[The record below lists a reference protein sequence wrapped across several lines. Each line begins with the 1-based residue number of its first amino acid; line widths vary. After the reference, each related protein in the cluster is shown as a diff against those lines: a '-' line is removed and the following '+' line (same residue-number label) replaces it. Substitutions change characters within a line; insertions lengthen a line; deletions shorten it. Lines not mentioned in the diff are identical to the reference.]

1 MNDIV
6 GSIKIVSSYR
16 VGQLEAL
23 YEKVS
28 HYNILE
34 PRSLSVKSILAYENG
49 RYSESVQFLGKC
61 IVLDPSVSG
70 YQKQLAKACVKMFWW
85 KQALKSLNRAI
96 YADPNDPESWYG
108 LGFIYDHVKNLDNAK
123 FCYMQSLALD
133 PSFRNARDALQTL
146 NKIS

>member
-1 MNDIV
+1 
-6 GSIKIVSSYR
+6 
-16 VGQLEAL
+16 
-23 YEKVS
+23 
-28 HYNILE
+28 LE

-123 FCYMQSLALD
+123 FCYTQSLALD
-133 PSFRNARDALQTL
+133 PSFSNARDALQML
-146 NKIS
+146 NKIP